1 MLKQINEDLT
11 NKLKEGDKFSLSVL
25 RMLKSELH
33 NAEITKK
40 ETLTDDEVISIIKK
54 QVKVRK
60 DSKAEYESYNRL
72 DLSENLG
79 KEIEILSKY
88 LPEELTIDQL
98 TSIIDET
105 IKKEGASSIK
115 EIGKIIKLI
124 QEEYGTKVDM
134 KIVSTIV
141 KEKLL

>member
-115 EIGKIIKLI
+115 EMGKIIKLI